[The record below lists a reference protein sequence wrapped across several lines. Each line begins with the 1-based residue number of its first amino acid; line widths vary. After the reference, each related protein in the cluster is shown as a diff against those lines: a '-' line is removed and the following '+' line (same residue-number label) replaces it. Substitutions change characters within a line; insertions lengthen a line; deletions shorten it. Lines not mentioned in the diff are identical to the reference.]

1 MKIKRAKRSGNVL
14 VESGPADE
22 LLLERSE
29 RLGACGRTPFKLK
42 NILVPIDFSACSK
55 KALQYAIAFAGQ
67 FNATL
72 NLVHVVQSNYF
83 PGGEFSG
90 GYDFARAEK
99 ELRESAG
106 QQLAKLVL
114 EEVDEFVPVKT
125 AVRAG
130 SPVQEIVTAAR
141 QLESDLII
149 LSTHGRTGLK
159 HVFLGSVAENVV
171 RLAPCPVLV
180 VRENERE
187 FVAN

>member
-1 MKIKRAKRSGNVL
+1 MKIKRAKKSGNVL
-14 VESGPADE
+14 VESGPTDD
-22 LLLERSE
+22 LLIGRSE
-29 RLGACGRTPFKLK
+29 RFGAAEKTPFKLK

-55 KALQYAIAFAGQ
+55 KALQYAIPFARQ

-72 NLVHVVQSNYF
+72 TLVHVVQSNYF

-99 ELRESAG
+99 EMRESAG

-125 AVRAG
+125 LVRG
-130 SPVQEIVTAAR
+130 GPPVQEIVTAAR
-141 QLESDLII
+141 ETESDLIL

-159 HVFLGSVAENVV
+159 HVFLGSVTENIV

-180 VRENERE
+180 VREHERE
-187 FVAN
+187 FVSN

>member
-1 MKIKRAKRSGNVL
+1 MKIKPAKRSGNVL
-14 VESGPADE
+14 VESGPADD

-29 RLGACGRTPFKLK
+29 RFGAEEKAPFKLK

-55 KALQYAIAFAGQ
+55 KALQYAIPFARQ

-72 NLVHVVQSNYF
+72 TLVHVVQSNYL

-99 ELRESAG
+99 ELRES
-106 QQLAKLVL
+106 VL
-114 EEVDEFVPVKT
+114 EEVDESVPVKT
-125 AVRAG
+125 VVRSG
-130 SPVQEIVTAAR
+130 PPVQEIVAAAR
-141 QLESDLII
+141 ELESDLIL

-159 HVFLGSVAENVV
+159 HVFLGSVAENIV

-180 VRENERE
+180 VREHERE

>member
-1 MKIKRAKRSGNVL
+1 MNIRPAKRTGNVL
-14 VESGPADE
+14 VESSPADD

-29 RLGACGRTPFKLK
+29 RFGAEDKTAFKLK
-42 NILVPIDFSACSK
+42 NILVPIDFSTCSK
-55 KALQYAIAFAGQ
+55 KALQYAIPFARQ

-72 NLVHVVQSNYF
+72 TLVHVVQSNYF

-90 GYDFARAEK
+90 GYDFAPAEK

-106 QQLAKLVL
+106 QQLAELVL

-125 AVRAG
+125 AVRSG

-141 QLESDLII
+141 ELESDLILI
-149 LSTHGRTGLK
+149 STHGRTGLK
-159 HVFLGSVAENVV
+159 HLLLGSVAENIV

-180 VRENERE
+180 VRERERE

>member
-1 MKIKRAKRSGNVL
+1 MKIKPAKRSGNVL
-14 VESGPADE
+14 VESGPADD

-29 RLGACGRTPFKLK
+29 RFGAEEKAPFKLK

-55 KALQYAIAFAGQ
+55 KALQYAIPFARQ

-72 NLVHVVQSNYF
+72 TLVHVVQSNYL

-99 ELRESAG
+99 ELRESGG

-114 EEVDEFVPVKT
+114 EEVDESVPVKT
-125 AVRAG
+125 VVRSG
-130 SPVQEIVTAAR
+130 PPVQEIVAAAR
-141 QLESDLII
+141 ELESDLIL

-159 HVFLGSVAENVV
+159 HVFLGSVAENIV

-180 VRENERE
+180 VREQERE